1 MTIAPNPDTRNAL
14 LRHLPS
20 GEYARLR
27 PHLKDVSLEFK
38 QVLYEP
44 DGPIDA
50 VYFVEHGVV
59 SLVTLLDDGATVET
73 GTIGNEGVAGLP
85 VFLET
90 DRGTD
95 RGICQIVGSAKR
107 LLAEIVHAE
116 RRRADSQ
123 LLSVVLRYTSAVI
136 KMTAQTA
143 ACNRL
148 HTVEE
153 RMSRWLLMTLD
164 RVGNN
169 EIALTQEFL
178 AQMLGVR
185 RPTVNI
191 AGATLQKAGLIRYS
205 RGKIAVVD
213 RAGLE
218 EASCECYV
226 SIRNEFD
233 RALRQSEVRQRGDF
247 TRRA

>member
-1 MTIAPNPDTRNAL
+1 MTALQPVTRNAL
-14 LRHLPS
+14 LRQLS
-20 GEYARLR
+20 NGEYERLR
-27 PHLKDVSLEFK
+27 PHLKDVVLEFK

-44 DGPIDA
+44 DGVVDG
-50 VYFVEHGVV
+50 VYFVEQGVV

-73 GTIGNEGVAGLP
+73 GTVGNEGVAGLP

-90 DRGTD
+90 DRGTE
-95 RGICQIVGSAKR
+95 RAICQIAGSAKR
-107 LLAEIVHAE
+107 LPAEVVHAE

-123 LLSVVLRYTSAVI
+123 LLSLVLRYTSAVI
-136 KMTAQTA
+136 RMTAQTA

-153 RMSRWLLMTLD
+153 RMSRWLLMMLD
-164 RVGNN
+164 RVGHN
-169 EIALTQEFL
+169 EFALTQEFL

-213 RAGLE
+213 REGLE
-218 EASCECYV
+218 SASCECYAQ
-226 SIRNEFD
+226 IRDQFAQ
-233 RALRQSEVRQRGDF
+233 ALSQTQAG
-247 TRRA
+247 A

>member
-1 MTIAPNPDTRNAL
+1 MTVACEPDTRNAL
-14 LRHLPS
+14 LRHLS
-20 GEYARLR
+20 ATEYARLR
-27 PHLKDVSLEFK
+27 PHLKDVPLEFK

-73 GTIGNEGVAGLP
+73 GTVGNEGVAGLP

-95 RGICQIVGSAKR
+95 RGICQVVGSAKR
-107 LLAEIVHAE
+107 LSAEMVHFE

-123 LLSVVLRYTSAVI
+123 LVSIVLRYTSAVI

-153 RMSRWLLMTLD
+153 RMSRWLLMMVD
-164 RVGNN
+164 RVGHN
-169 EIALTQEFL
+169 EFALTQEFL

-205 RGKIAVVD
+205 RGKIALVD
-213 RAGLE
+213 REGLE
-218 EASCECYV
+218 AASCECYI

-233 RALRQSEVRQRGDF
+233 RALHQPS
-247 TRRA
+247 

>member
-1 MTIAPNPDTRNAL
+1 MDAAMPDTRNAL
-14 LRHLPS
+14 LHQLS
-20 GEYARLR
+20 NAEYERVR
-27 PHLKDVSLEFK
+27 SHLKDVTLEFK

-44 DGPIDA
+44 DGPVDA
-50 VYFVEHGVV
+50 AYFVEQGVV

-85 VFLET
+85 IFLESE
-90 DRGTD
+90 RGTE
-95 RGICQIVGSAKR
+95 RAICQIAGSAKR
-107 LLAEIVHAE
+107 LSAEVVRAE
-116 RRRADSQ
+116 RERAGSQ
-123 LLSVVLRYTSAVI
+123 LRSVVLRYTSAVI

-153 RMSRWLLMTLD
+153 RMCRWLLMTLD

-169 EIALTQEFL
+169 EFPLTQEFL
-178 AQMLGVR
+178 AHMLGVR

-213 RAGLE
+213 REGLE
-218 EASCECYV
+218 SASCECYAR
-226 SIRNEFD
+226 IRDEFAI
-233 RALRQSEVRQRGDF
+233 ALRQSS
-247 TRRA
+247 

>member
-1 MTIAPNPDTRNAL
+1 
-14 LRHLPS
+14 
-20 GEYARLR
+20 
-27 PHLKDVSLEFK
+27 
-38 QVLYEP
+38 
-44 DGPIDA
+44 
-50 VYFVEHGVV
+50 
-59 SLVTLLDDGATVET
+59 
-73 GTIGNEGVAGLP
+73 EGVAGLP

-95 RGICQIVGSAKR
+95 RGICQITGRAKR
-107 LLAEIVHAE
+107 MAAEIVHAE
-116 RRRADSQ
+116 RRRGDSE
-123 LLSVVLRYTSAVI
+123 LLSTVLRYTSAVI
-136 KMTAQTA
+136 KMTSQTA

-169 EIALTQEFL
+169 EFALTQEFL

-191 AGATLQKAGLIRYS
+191 AGAMLQKAGLIRYT

-213 RAGLE
+213 REGLE
-218 EASCECYV
+218 SASCECYV
-226 SIRNEFD
+226 RIRDEFAH
-233 RALRQSEVRQRGDF
+233 ALRQ
-247 TRRA
+247 T

>member
-1 MTIAPNPDTRNAL
+1 MAVASQPDTRNAL
-14 LRHLPS
+14 LRQLSPS
-20 GEYARLR
+20 EYLRLR
-27 PHLKDVSLEFK
+27 PHLKDMTLEFK

-44 DGPIDA
+44 DDRIDA
-50 VYFVEHGVV
+50 VYFVEQGVI
-59 SLVTLLDDGATVET
+59 SLVTLLDGGATVET
-73 GTIGNEGVAGLP
+73 ATTGNEGVAGLP

-90 DRGTD
+90 NRGIDRA
-95 RGICQIVGSAKR
+95 ICQIAGSAKR
-107 LLAEIVHAE
+107 LPAEIVRAE
-116 RRRADSQ
+116 KGRPDSQ
-123 LLSVVLRYTSAVI
+123 LLSIVLRYTSAMI
-136 KMTAQTA
+136 MLTAQTA

-169 EIALTQEFL
+169 EFGLTQEFL

-213 RAGLE
+213 REGLE
-218 EASCECYV
+218 STSCECYARV
-226 SIRNEFD
+226 RDEFAQ
-233 RALRQSEVRQRGDF
+233 ALRQSSRPVADSRSHC
-247 TRRA
+247 

>member
-1 MTIAPNPDTRNAL
+1 MPLDAPRDTRNAL
-14 LRHLPS
+14 LQQLS
-20 GEYARLR
+20 QTEYERVR
-27 PHLKDVSLEFK
+27 PQLKDVPLEFK

-73 GTIGNEGVAGLP
+73 GTVGNEGVAGLP

-95 RGICQIVGSAKR
+95 RGICQIAGNAKR
-107 LLAEIVHAE
+107 LAAEHVHAE
-116 RRRADSQ
+116 RRRPDSQ

-153 RMSRWLLMTLD
+153 RMSRWLLMMLD
-164 RVGNN
+164 RVGHS
-169 EIALTQEFL
+169 EFALTQEFL

-191 AGATLQKAGLIRYS
+191 AGATLQRAGLIRYT

-213 RAGLE
+213 RGGLE
-218 EASCECYV
+218 DASCECYAR
-226 SIRNEFD
+226 IRDEF
-233 RALRQSEVRQRGDF
+233 AQSLRPSGAARTER
-247 TRRA
+247 